1 MRPKDALQA
10 GQRFQPRGR
19 EPWTAGTRPEAGL
32 CMLNVLYTGK
42 ALKHTP
48 TRTATRAPGAH
59 RIGTTMLSMERPTG

>member
-1 MRPKDALQA
+1 MRHTNALQA

-32 CMLNVLYTGK
+32 CMSGLLYKVK

-48 TRTATRAPGAH
+48 KPGRQPAH
-59 RIGTTMLSMERPTG
+59 HVRID